1 MLEVTNDQIWIGA
14 HLKEEKKV
22 KNKKTKFLNIAYFIF
37 SICAVINTALVY
49 SFFKIISSI

>member
-1 MLEVTNDQIWIGA
+1 MLEITNDQIWIETN
-14 HLKEEKKV
+14 LKEEKKT

-37 SICAVINTALVY
+37 SICAVINTILVY